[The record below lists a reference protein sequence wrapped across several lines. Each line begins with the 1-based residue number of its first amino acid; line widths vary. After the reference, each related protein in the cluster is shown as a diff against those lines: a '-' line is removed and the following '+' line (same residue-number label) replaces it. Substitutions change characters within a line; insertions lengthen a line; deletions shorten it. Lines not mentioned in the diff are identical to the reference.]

1 MKVLFSTAV
10 FAVAAIGGGVG
21 LSFDRHDEDRQM
33 SGRYQLMFGRGRS
46 LDRQDPPPPCNTAK
60 DAILAIGDAIYGCGI
75 PDMVF
80 VM

>member
-10 FAVAAIGGGVG
+10 FALAAIGGVVG
-21 LSFDRHDEDRQM
+21 LLDRSTLSSLDR
-33 SGRYQLMFGRGRS
+33 SVVGQLLSGRS